1 MLFLTVLLFCV
12 GICFPSSKRNYFH
25 SGKLTGESVI
35 NNANLPLLSKR
46 PHSATTTSSSSSS
59 SSVSSSGSVSSSVSD
74 SVSGKVIST
83 PPKETAVNDPG
94 STRFTLSSRPS
105 NNVERTGNEIIFS
118 GPTSHQATL
127 TWDEP
132 PKRVLFLS
140 KPHPDVLEAVERSI
154 PFLVDSG
161 LDLYV
166 EDTLYE
172 GLLERD
178 VHDYQLDGQPVS
190 PQSDAGKVQNF
201 VVRRKVPMR
210 LLNKADPKSDDIDL
224 VIAFGGDGLLMHCN
238 VLFGSCSIPACM
250 CFNFGSLGFL
260 APFHWEDFER
270 EVTNALEGPVLLT
283 LRMKLECNLWK
294 NGELAGTYHVLNEV
308 VIDRGTSPFLS
319 LIDVEIDRQYLT
331 TVQGDGIILAT
342 PTGSTA
348 YSLAAGGSMVHPSV
362 PAILLTPICA
372 HTLSFRPLLLPDSSV
387 LTCSIPSDCRASGW
401 VSFDGKFRQELLKG
415 DRLEVKLSPYPMP
428 TVNRRTF
435 TGDWFD
441 SLRSGFMFNSR
452 PRQKVG
458 TPPPPSV
465 LPLVLPSPCLYS
477 PLPLYSLSYSPCTPP
492 PLYSPPRACTPPS
505 PCTPPPPTVPPS
517 PVLPSLCI
525 PHWPILSYHI

>member
-1 MLFLTVLLFCV
+1 MLLILKNRCHKYMLFLSLLLFCV

-25 SGKLTGESVI
+25 SGKLTGESTI
-35 NNANLPLLSKR
+35 NNANSPLSSKR
-46 PHSATTTSSSSSS
+46 PHGATTSSSSSSS
-59 SSVSSSGSVSSSVSD
+59 SSVSSSGSVSSSVS
-74 SVSGKVIST
+74 GKVTSI
-83 PPKETAVNDPG
+83 PINTAVSDPG

-154 PFLVDSG
+154 PFLVESG

-172 GLLERD
+172 ALLERD
-178 VHDYQLDGQPVS
+178 VHDYLLDGQPKSS
-190 PQSDAGKVQNF
+190 PSVEGKVDSG
-201 VVRRKVPMR
+201 VIRRKVPLR

-260 APFHWEDFER
+260 APFHWEDFES
-270 EVTNALEGPVLLT
+270 EVRNALEGPVLLT

-294 NGELAGTYHVLNEV
+294 DGVLTGTYHVLNEV

-387 LTCSIPSDCRASGW
+387 LTCYIPADCRASGW

-452 PRQKVG
+452 PRQKANFEIE
-458 TPPPPSV
+458 TDKDASK
-465 LPLVLPSPCLYS
+465 
-477 PLPLYSLSYSPCTPP
+477 
-492 PLYSPPRACTPPS
+492 
-505 PCTPPPPTVPPS
+505 
-517 PVLPSLCI
+517 I
-525 PHWPILSYHI
+525 I